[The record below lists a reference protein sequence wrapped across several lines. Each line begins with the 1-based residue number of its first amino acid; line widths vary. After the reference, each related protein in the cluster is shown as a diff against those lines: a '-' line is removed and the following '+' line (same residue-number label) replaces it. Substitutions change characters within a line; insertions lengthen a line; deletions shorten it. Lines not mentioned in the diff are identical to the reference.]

1 MKKQSVKWRSIENIV
16 INDDARYSVFDYTES
31 SGPLRIYQRMVGCCF
46 SRLLGHLLAILQH
59 AIKYLL
65 RNPKDIKKSLTNQN
79 LDLTQVFRVE
89 YD

>member
-1 MKKQSVKWRSIENIV
+1 MMMQDTQFSIILKGLE
-16 INDDARYSVFDYTES
+16 FES
-31 SGPLRIYQRMVGCCF
+31 SGPLRIYQRMVGCCS